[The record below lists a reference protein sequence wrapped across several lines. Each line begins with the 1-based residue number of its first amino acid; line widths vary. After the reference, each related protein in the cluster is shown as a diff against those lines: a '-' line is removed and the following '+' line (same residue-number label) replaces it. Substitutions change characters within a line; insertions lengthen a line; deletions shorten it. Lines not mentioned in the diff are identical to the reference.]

1 MCHFSLPDLTI
12 SQAGKQSSI
21 LNLSH
26 IPIIIISLMAFI
38 CLTACDPNRLYE
50 TNTPVANEKW
60 TYDDVKSFSVDVK
73 DTTTRYNIYIN
84 LRHSFLFEWRNIYV
98 QVGTQLPDG
107 KKMDKRVNLPLCE
120 SDGKWYGSCL
130 GDNCDIPVEI
140 QHDAKFPMMGKYI
153 FTIRQDMRV
162 NPLEKIK
169 SVGLRVEKTAP
180 PKAQN

>member
-1 MCHFSLPDLTI
+1 MKHHLSL
-12 SQAGKQSSI
+12 
-21 LNLSH
+21 
-26 IPIIIISLMAFI
+26 IIIALAVLLSV
-38 CLTACDPNRLYE
+38 TACDPSRLYE
-50 TNTPVANEKW
+50 TNTPIASEKW

-73 DTTTRYNIYIN
+73 DTATRYNIYIN
-84 LRHSFLFEWRNIYV
+84 LRHSIRFDWRNVYV

-107 KKMDKRVNLPLCE
+107 KKMEKRVNLPLCE

-130 GDNCDIPVEI
+130 GDNCDIAVEI
-140 QHDAKFPMMGKYI
+140 QHDAKFPMAGRYT

-162 NPLEKIK
+162 NPLENIK

>member
-1 MCHFSLPDLTI
+1 M
-12 SQAGKQSSI
+12 K
-21 LNLSH
+21 NR
-26 IPIIIISLMAFI
+26 ISLLLISMLGLL

-60 TYDDVKSFSVDVK
+60 MYNDIKSFALEVK
-73 DTTTRYNIYIN
+73 DTNTHYNIYIN
-84 LRHSFLFEWRNIYV
+84 LRHSFQFDWRNIYV

-107 KKMDKRVNLPLCE
+107 KKMEKRVNLPLCE

-130 GDNCDIPVEI
+130 GDNCDIPIEI
-140 QHDAKFPMMGKYI
+140 QHDAKFPMVGKYT

-162 NPLEKIK
+162 NPLDKMK